1 MKMLVLGRG
10 KTGSLV
16 AEIATEGG
24 HEVRSVGRTDN
35 HAGTAITPDFDVAI
49 DFTTSESALENIKH
63 CAAKRLPLVVGTTG
77 WHAHLHEV
85 EQQVKDAGS
94 VLVWG
99 GNFSVGVNLVF
110 EMLRVAAAASGYGYT
125 ASITETHHIQKM
137 DAPSGTALAMQRILG
152 DAAIR
157 SVREGDNMGRHEVT
171 LQSDVDTIT
180 LTHQAFSRRGFAL
193 GAVKAAEWAAT
204 VRHPGIY
211 EFSQI
216 FRQLA

>member
-1 MKMLVLGRG
+1 
-10 KTGSLV
+10 
-16 AEIATEGG
+16 
-24 HEVRSVGRTDN
+24 
-35 HAGTAITPDFDVAI
+35 
-49 DFTTSESALENIKH
+49 
-63 CAAKRLPLVVGTTG
+63 
-77 WHAHLHEV
+77 
-85 EQQVKDAGS
+85 VKDADS

-110 EMLRVAAAASGYGYT
+110 EMLRVAAAAPRRGYT
-125 ASITETHHIQKM
+125 ASITETHHIHKL

-152 DAAIR
+152 DAAIH
-157 SVREGDNMGRHEVT
+157 SVREGDNMGRHEVIF
-171 LQSDVDTIT
+171 QSDVDTIT

-216 FRQLA
+216 FRQLT

>member
-1 MKMLVLGRG
+1 MKMLVIGRG
-10 KTGSLV
+10 KTGSLAAEV
-16 AEIATEGG
+16 AAEGG
-24 HEVRSVGRTDN
+24 HEVRSVGRADN
-35 HAGTAITPDFDVAI
+35 LAGAAITSDFDVAI
-49 DFTTSESALENIKH
+49 DFTTPESALENIKH
-63 CAAKRLPLVVGTTG
+63 CSAKRLPLVVGTTG

-85 EQQVKDAGS
+85 EQQVKDADS

-110 EMLRVAAAASGYGYT
+110 EMLRVAAAAPHHGYT
-125 ASITETHHIQKM
+125 ASITETHHIHKL

-171 LQSDVDTIT
+171 FQSDVDTIT